1 MFYSQQMLAKRT
13 GLGIVWLAATLGN
26 RSTALKKITRRELD
40 GINITKAWWVTV
52 AQHIHSLESRLI
64 HLIPSRRSQRIRR
77 LSL

>member
-40 GINITKAWWVTV
+40 GINISKAW
-52 AQHIHSLESRLI
+52 
-64 HLIPSRRSQRIRR
+64 
-77 LSL
+77 